1 METRTTR
8 KTFIKI
14 IFLFALNYLFVII
27 NLRTLH
33 IKYIMNIQSPYENV
47 FINIKQLSSSVSV
60 LFFTDENK
68 NTINIPEN
76 TTMYIYE
83 SDKPT
88 ILESYL
94 ERYFLSFTDNY
105 ELKIK
110 EKVIYLTNKRSW
122 ELHRFSGLCF

>member
-1 METRTTR
+1 
-8 KTFIKI
+8 
-14 IFLFALNYLFVII
+14 
-27 NLRTLH
+27 
-33 IKYIMNIQSPYENV
+33 MNIQSPYENV